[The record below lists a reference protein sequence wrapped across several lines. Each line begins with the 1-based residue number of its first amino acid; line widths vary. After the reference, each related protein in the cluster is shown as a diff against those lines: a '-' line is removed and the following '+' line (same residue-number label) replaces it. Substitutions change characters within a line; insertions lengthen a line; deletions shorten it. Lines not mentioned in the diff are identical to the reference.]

1 MRSHGWVSAGLV
13 FLLLAAGAASA
24 KDVPEKEPGP
34 KAKGKLHQWTSRDG
48 ITCHYRIPKDY
59 DPEKGA
65 AVTYILHGSNLT
77 HGWGFANHDWKS
89 FRPDDIVISPD
100 GTTSNGQ
107 GGFNSLGR
115 REDAKR
121 FHDFHEEIKARLNVT
136 AVYLY
141 GHSQGSFFAF
151 YYAGEYPQDVQ
162 GVVGHASGVWT
173 QTRLGKKGHHQPIV
187 LMHGTQDP
195 VVPYVQSAGG
205 FSSFVDA
212 KYPHV
217 RLRSLEWWNHW
228 PAEHNGPVPHTS
240 QQLAWV
246 EGMSTTDPERLD
258 ACWDVLGRVK
268 NTDQH
273 DYVATWS
280 LADRLATLEGVSA
293 KTVKQA
299 AEAKTKIEA
308 LVQAHIEAMAMP
320 KDMKGA
326 TPEALAYFAFFM
338 RRFDGIP
345 ACDTYV
351 EGFGKVLGKHQ
362 KKAVAALK
370 KYWPAMRGG
379 DVGEAF
385 DRGVE
390 ALREGPLWPECHDR
404 QFRENLATW
413 RKDAKKHGLGK
424 RSLKAYDEVVAP
436 FDKAYNG
443 EWKTFCKRNAKAG
456 KL

>member
-1 MRSHGWVSAGLV
+1 MVLGLV
-13 FLLLAAGAASA
+13 CMLGSAVAVEA
-24 KDVPEKEPGP
+24 KDVASKEPGP
-34 KAKGKLHQWTSRDG
+34 KAKGKLYQWTSKNG
-48 ITCHYRIPKDY
+48 ITCHFRIPKGY
-59 DPEKGA
+59 DPDKGA
-65 AVTYILHGSNLT
+65 PVTYILHGSNLD
-77 HGWGFANHDWKS
+77 HRWGFANHNWKS

-100 GTTSNGQ
+100 GTTSNGR

-121 FHDFHEEIKARLNVT
+121 FHAFTEEIEERLNVT
-136 AVYLY
+136 ATYLY

-173 QTRLGKKGHHQPIV
+173 QTRLGTKGHHQPIV

-205 FSSFVDA
+205 YSSFVDA

-246 EGMSTTDPERLD
+246 EGMSTNDPERLD
-258 ACWDVLGRVK
+258 ACWAVLGKVK
-268 NTDQH
+268 NSDQH

-280 LADRLATLEGVSA
+280 LAGRLAELEGVTP
-293 KTVKQA
+293 KTAKQA
-299 AEAKTKIEA
+299 AEAKAKVEA
-308 LVQAHIEAMAMP
+308 LVQAHIEAIAMP

-326 TPEALAYFAFFM
+326 TPEQLAHFIYFM

-345 ACDTYV
+345 ACDSYV
-351 EGFGKVLGKHQ
+351 EGFGKTLTKHQ
-362 KKAVAALK
+362 KKAIAALK
-370 KYWPAMRGG
+370 KYFPAMRQG
-379 DVGEAF
+379 DVAEAF
-385 DRGVE
+385 DQGIT
-390 ALREGPLWPECHDR
+390 ALEDGPLWPECHDR
-404 QFRENLATW
+404 TFRENLATW
-413 RKDAKKHGLGK
+413 RKDARKHDLGK
-424 RSLKAYDEVVAP
+424 RSVKAYDEVAAP
-436 FDKAYNG
+436 FDKALTT
-443 EWKTFCKRNAKAG
+443 EWKAFCKLTKKAG